1 MSCGFPFLF
10 QLQHQ
15 RRQRAHIVGRV
26 ALVDGQ
32 LYENRRDPKLTEEG
46 QTYLEN
52 IDRYGAGRLR
62 RLVNYNKESA
72 PVRLWCEL
80 ENKFWFFM
88 TKVFRHY
95 IWKPKVRALLEEA
108 RIKTEKGEC

>member
-1 MSCGFPFLF
+1 MRTLF
-10 QLQHQ
+10 EYT
-15 RRQRAHIVGRV
+15 R
-26 ALVDGQ
+26 

-80 ENKFWFFM
+80 ENKFWFFI
-88 TKVFRHY
+88 TKVCRHF

>member
-1 MSCGFPFLF
+1 M
-10 QLQHQ
+10 
-15 RRQRAHIVGRV
+15 
-26 ALVDGQ
+26 
-32 LYENRRDPKLTEEG
+32 
-46 QTYLEN
+46 
-52 IDRYGAGRLR
+52 
-62 RLVNYNKESA
+62 NYNKESA

-88 TKVFRHY
+88 TKVCRHY

>member
-1 MSCGFPFLF
+1 M
-10 QLQHQ
+10 
-15 RRQRAHIVGRV
+15 
-26 ALVDGQ
+26 
-32 LYENRRDPKLTEEG
+32 ENLH
-46 QTYLEN
+46 TYHA
-52 IDRYGAGRLR
+52 DRLR
-62 RLVNYNKESA
+62 RIVNYNNESA
-72 PVRLWCEL
+72 LSRLWCEL

>member
-1 MSCGFPFLF
+1 M
-10 QLQHQ
+10 
-15 RRQRAHIVGRV
+15 
-26 ALVDGQ
+26 
-32 LYENRRDPKLTEEG
+32 
-46 QTYLEN
+46 
-52 IDRYGAGRLR
+52 
-62 RLVNYNKESA
+62 ESA

-95 IWKPKVRALLEEA
+95 IWQPKVRALLEEA